1 MYLDFISGQY
11 FRGGQ
16 QPRRQQGFLLPL
28 ALFIVVVMG
37 LLALVLMR
45 STQQTGMGAVQET
58 ISVAAFYAAE
68 SGAQQGM
75 QTLFYDNDL
84 KRQSVDG
91 RCAAMNATYT
101 YTANGLNNCS
111 AVVACTCTYNN
122 ATACSSGTAANY
134 AAATSVPESYY
145 TIVSTGSCGVL
156 PIKSSRT
163 IQAGSFL
170 KQE

>member
-1 MYLDFISGQY
+1 MYLDYLHGKS
-11 FRGGQ
+11 
-16 QPRRQQGFLLPL
+16 RRQQQGFLLPL
-28 ALFIVVVMG
+28 ALFLVVVMG

-58 ISVAAFYAAE
+58 VSVAAFYAAE

-75 QTLFYDNDL
+75 QTLFYNNDL

-91 RCAAMNATYT
+91 RCAAMNATFT
-101 YTANGLNNCS
+101 YTANGINNCS
-111 AVVACTCTYNN
+111 AVVTCTCVYSSG
-122 ATACSSGTAANY
+122 AACASGTAANY
-134 AAATSVPESYY
+134 AATTTVSESYY
-145 TIVSTGSCGVL
+145 TVVSTGSCGVL
-156 PIKSSRT
+156 PLKSTRT

>member
-1 MYLDFISGQY
+1 MCLDFINGQSR
-11 FRGGQ
+11 RG
-16 QPRRQQGFLLPL
+16 QQGFLLPL

-58 ISVAAFYAAE
+58 ISVSAFYAAE

-75 QTLFYDNDL
+75 QTLFYNNDL

-91 RCAAMNATYT
+91 RCAAMNASYT
-101 YTANGLNNCS
+101 YTASGLNNCS
-111 AVVACTCTYNN
+111 AVVTCSCSYSNGSAC
-122 ATACSSGTAANY
+122 ASGTAANY
-134 AAATSVPESYY
+134 AAATTVPESYY

-156 PIKSSRT
+156 PIKSTRT

>member
-1 MYLDFISGQY
+1 MCLDFLHGKQL
-11 FRGGQ
+11 
-16 QPRRQQGFLLPL
+16 RRQQGFLLPL

-75 QTLFYDNDL
+75 QALFYNNDL

-91 RCAAMNATYT
+91 RCAALSTTYPF
-101 YTANGLNNCS
+101 TANGLKNCS
-111 AVVACTCTYNN
+111 ALVSCSCSYNN
-122 ATACSSGTAANY
+122 GSACASGTAANY
-134 AAATSVPESYY
+134 AASTAVPESYY
-145 TIVSTGSCGVL
+145 TIASTGSCGVL
-156 PIKSSRT
+156 PIKSTRT

>member
-1 MYLDFISGQY
+1 M
-11 FRGGQ
+11 
-16 QPRRQQGFLLPL
+16 PL
-28 ALFIVVVMG
+28 ALFIAVVMG

-75 QTLFYDNDL
+75 QQLFYDNDL
-84 KRQSVDG
+84 KRQTVDG
-91 RCAAMNATYT
+91 RCANLNTTYT
-101 YTANGLNNCS
+101 FTASGLNNCS
-111 AVVACTCTYNN
+111 AVVTCSCNYNN
-122 ATACSSGTAANY
+122 AAACSSGTAANY
-134 AAATSVPESYY
+134 GATTAVPESYY
-145 TIVSTGSCGVL
+145 TIASTGTCGVL
-156 PIKSSRT
+156 PIKSTRT